1 MLRREDGSLYLLI
14 QIRWTYFTSENVYI
28 VWVDS
33 NVTIETHET
42 FY

>member
-1 MLRREDGSLYLLI
+1 MLRREDGSLYLL
-14 QIRWTYFTSENVYI
+14 WSYFTSENVYI

-33 NVTIETHET
+33 NVTIETQET